1 MPFNDAHLT
10 RTHAL
15 HGSRWRLCLLTNTVR
30 VTHFVAV
37 LTNPSFEEMCM
48 GIQTNPAELFSGHQG
63 LVLSSSHEE
72 LLRPRLEILCTVAT
86 DPNHRPRRC
95 SKHHF
100 TFASISHA
108 LPPSFP
114 PRTRSEKATTHV
126 PRVRGW
132 LFLGERRNSPNRMTQ
147 LSTCR
152 REVRRTSWRRASP
165 KHATMSRAFG
175 RCAVVRAARFGVSP
189 MRSAVEVIRHAPLP
203 VERKWE
209 AAATRRMG
217 SGVTEVFSGK
227 GFGELLAMRNSKAKE

>member
-126 PRVRGW
+126 PRVRAW
-132 LFLGERRNSPNRMTQ
+132 FFVGERRNSPNRMTR

-152 REVRRTSWRRASP
+152 REVRRTSWTRTTKARDDEPCIRTMRRGE
-165 KHATMSRAFG
+165 SREIRRLAHEIG
-175 RCAVVRAARFGVSP
+175 RGGHP
-189 MRSAVEVIRHAPLP
+189 TRSASRGA
-203 VERKWE
+203 
-209 AAATRRMG
+209 
-217 SGVTEVFSGK
+217 
-227 GFGELLAMRNSKAKE
+227 